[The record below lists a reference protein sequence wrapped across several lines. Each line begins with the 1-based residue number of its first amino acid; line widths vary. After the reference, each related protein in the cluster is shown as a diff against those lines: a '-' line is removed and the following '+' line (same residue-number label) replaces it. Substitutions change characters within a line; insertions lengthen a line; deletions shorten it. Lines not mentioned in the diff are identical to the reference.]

1 MKSEKKYRLSTS
13 PVIKKRPSAEFTPLK
28 AGLRTKNYIDLGF
41 AKYDLR
47 REKVKG
53 FPEVIYGENKTSKQL
68 VSIVK
73 SAYKKTGKAMV
84 TRLSHMQY
92 IDVKKLLGKT
102 KNKPVYFE
110 DARIMYIGSKQ
121 INKIG
126 KVLVI
131 CAGTSDL
138 PVAEEAAVCCEIFGS
153 RVERLYDVG
162 VAGIHRLLNNMKT
175 FEGANAIIVAAGM
188 DGALPSV
195 VGGLASVPVIAVPTS
210 IGYGASFGGVSALL
224 TMLNTCAMGVS
235 VVNIDNGFGAAYQ
248 AHLINKLA
256 AKI

>member
-1 MKSEKKYRLSTS
+1 MFKQKKHKSNFGKHPAS
-13 PVIKKRPSAEFTPLK
+13 EFTPLK
-28 AGLRTKNYIDLGF
+28 AGLRTSDYIDLGF
-41 AKYDLR
+41 AKYDLK

-53 FPEVIYGENKTSKQL
+53 FPEVIYGGSKTSKQL
-68 VSIVK
+68 ASIIK
-73 SAYKKTGKAMV
+73 AAFNRTGKALV
-84 TRLSHMQY
+84 TRVTLSQFKE
-92 IDVKKLLGKT
+92 VKKLLGKL
-102 KNKPVYFE
+102 KSELYYYE
-110 DARIMYIGSKQ
+110 DARVMYIGKKQ
-121 INKIG
+121 TKKTG

-162 VAGIHRLLNNMKT
+162 VAGIHRLINNMKT
-175 FEGANAIIVAAGM
+175 FDGANAIIVVAGM

-210 IGYGASFGGVSALL
+210 VGYGASFGGIAALL

-235 VVNIDNGFGAAYQ
+235 VVNINNGFGAAYQ
-248 AHLINKLA
+248 AHLINKLT
-256 AKI
+256 IVSN